1 MSLSRRL
8 VLDFVLVAEV
18 DGGLVAAFGGEGA
31 VSLSQPDFAFGGID
45 PAETVEGRAE
55 VVVVEVA

>member
-1 MSLSRRL
+1 MSLRLRL
-8 VLDFVLVAEV
+8 VLDLVLIAEV
-18 DGGLVAAFGGEGA
+18 DGGLVAAFGGQGA
-31 VSLSQPDFAFGGID
+31 VGLGHPDFAFGGID